1 MNKKLILSVLA
12 GSVLLSGITTNV
24 YADLSVTAPSGI
36 QEQMQGGR
44 GMQRGGGMMQPGE
57 GMLQHGGEMM
67 QPGGGMGGAQNVS
80 SEPLPIVESTAVNTA
95 AALEAD
101 MTNARRITVSDT

>member
-36 QEQMQGGR
+36 QEQMQGDR
-44 GMQRGGGMMQPGE
+44 SMQRGGGMMQPGTVCFRSFPVQ
-57 GMLQHGGEMM
+57 MLISPRG
-67 QPGGGMGGAQNVS
+67 
-80 SEPLPIVESTAVNTA
+80 
-95 AALEAD
+95 
-101 MTNARRITVSDT
+101 